1 MTVPRLPRFLVPVL
15 CLAVLLA
22 AGCASLRYAPGTLH
36 STGKGLVF
44 GKILLVRDGEVGTL
58 SPIST
63 PITIHELESTAEPLM
78 IVQSFEGDGRFH
90 WLLSPGRYVLTMGL
104 YPPAGDVVSCSFT
117 VPEAGR
123 AYYFGELRLVGRK
136 EFHTIS
142 GANVRD
148 VKTEMRDDSKADFEA
163 LARLDPGIDRTAIG
177 RLEVTDI
184 SEARPRQEFFRA
196 HLDAKPLCC
205 ASLSQMR
212 FEPLPAER
220 DVSFDI
226 TGEQGVFAFPE
237 GLSCFRA
244 FALPPGAQAVSI
256 TSHPFSS
263 GIIDRLRIFSPAA
276 LLLDEDFSVVARVEN
291 GLLAPVPA
299 SLLPPAPAK
308 LAGVIDLAALDR
320 LPRYIVLYT
329 NDQLLGAARFASR
342 PGFVSI
348 PGGAMLTGL
357 PVPVGFV
364 PWVTGKLTMRATVR

>member
-1 MTVPRLPRFLVPVL
+1 
-15 CLAVLLA
+15 
-22 AGCASLRYAPGTLH
+22 
-36 STGKGLVF
+36 
-44 GKILLVRDGEVGTL
+44 
-58 SPIST
+58 
-63 PITIHELESTAEPLM
+63 
-78 IVQSFEGDGRFH
+78 
-90 WLLSPGRYVLTMGL
+90 
-104 YPPAGDVVSCSFT
+104 
-117 VPEAGR
+117 
-123 AYYFGELRLVGRK
+123 
-136 EFHTIS
+136 
-142 GANVRD
+142 
-148 VKTEMRDDSKADFEA
+148 
-163 LARLDPGIDRTAIG
+163 
-177 RLEVTDI
+177 
-184 SEARPRQEFFRA
+184 
-196 HLDAKPLCC
+196 
-205 ASLSQMR
+205 MR

-364 PWVTGKLTMRATVR
+364 PWVTGKLTMRVSVR